1 MIPSGEHQIGV
12 EKAGYLSYKRQILFS
27 EGKTVSLIVDLDEKE
42 VPRGGLSVEAVPES
56 ASVRLLN
63 TDSAFSQGMKLE
75 PGRYHVEISS
85 DGYELRRIWAE
96 ITANEHKILNI
107 FLKPE
112 PKPVPEKVEKPAREK
127 TPVATKPKT
136 PEPEARVKPKPVLIK
151 PYVPKPEVRPG
162 PSPSKEKKD
171 ASPPAVV
178 SLNVPEKK
186 IEKPKINHA
195 ALLVTCNIEG
205 AKVYMDGEQ
214 KWYGFI
220 GNFI

>member
-42 VPRGGLSVEAVPES
+42 VPRGGLSVEAV
-56 ASVRLLN
+56 
-63 TDSAFSQGMKLE
+63 
-75 PGRYHVEISS
+75 ISS